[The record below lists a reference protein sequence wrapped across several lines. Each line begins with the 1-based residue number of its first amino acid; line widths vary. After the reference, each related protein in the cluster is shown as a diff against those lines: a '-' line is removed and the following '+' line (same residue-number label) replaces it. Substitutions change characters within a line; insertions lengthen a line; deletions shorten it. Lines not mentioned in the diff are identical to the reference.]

1 MIEEERYFTIK
12 EAAKLLGVPKRSV
25 KRRIES
31 KNLGTCKR
39 LSKRGFELVIPQG
52 ELTLEIMSSL
62 PDSRQLS
69 LYEFETLVI
78 KRLEAIAAGRDR
90 RVSLTLKLLY
100 EEFVQLKAE
109 IENLDVRTTEN
120 QSPTAPLDRNRLSTR
135 HETELVRSPQ

>member
-1 MIEEERYFTIK
+1 MIEEKRYFTIK
-12 EAAKLLGVPKRSV
+12 EVAKLLGVPKRSV

-31 KNLGTCKR
+31 KNLGACKR

-52 ELTLEIMSSL
+52 ELTLEVMSSL

-90 RVSLTLKLLY
+90 RVSLTLKLLC
-100 EEFVQLKAE
+100 EEFVLLKSEIDNLNVSTAE
-109 IENLDVRTTEN
+109 NEL
-120 QSPTAPLDRNRLSTR
+120 PTASLDKGRLSTR
-135 HETELVRSPQ
+135 HEMELVRSPQ

>member
-1 MIEEERYFTIK
+1 MIEEERCFTIK
-12 EAAKLLGVPKRSV
+12 EVATLLGVPKRSV

-31 KNLGTCKR
+31 KNLGACKR

-52 ELTLEIMSSL
+52 ELTLEVMSSL

-90 RVSLTLKLLY
+90 RVSLTLKLLC
-100 EEFVQLKAE
+100 EEFVQLKSEIDNLNVSRAE
-109 IENLDVRTTEN
+109 NEL
-120 QSPTAPLDRNRLSTR
+120 PTASLDKGRLSTR
-135 HETELVRSPQ
+135 HEMELVRSPQ